1 MDKIAVL
8 IPCYNEERTVE
19 KVVADFQRAL
29 PEAVVYVYNN
39 NSTDRTAELAEKA
52 GAVVR
57 NEYKQGKGNVI
68 RSMFQD
74 IDAAC
79 YIMADG
85 DAGALGDQPSF

>member
-79 YIMADG
+79 
-85 DAGALGDQPSF
+85 